1 MKKSKNLK
9 DLTYYGKF
17 KYVFKSPTLRFFAA
31 SIVSEILKIGYDYV
45 FKHMEYADTV
55 FTNTIFE
62 EYRSDV
68 IIKLDKT
75 VLILE
80 MNRHNYKYLR
90 NNKLRYLG
98 TVYDYYYKDNK
109 NKYNGITVIL
119 VNINAFNDKQ
129 NPELFK
135 IEYLFCNNKYQ
146 KLYSKNIEI
155 KEFNL
160 ANGIKRWY
168 NKFTESKLEKY
179 LTYLIISRSNEE
191 EISKYVKGDDVLMKA
206 DAIRKQIKTGVI
218 PIPATSKEELEWEF
232 EQIKEY
238 AIEMAKEDG
247 IASGMAKGMAKG
259 RKKGRSYNVPYN
271 VPISVDTI
279 RRRYPIKLTYQEGVK
294 TLIVD
299 TKIWVF

>member
-1 MKKSKNLK
+1 
-9 DLTYYGKF
+9 
-17 KYVFKSPTLRFFAA
+17 
-31 SIVSEILKIGYDYV
+31 
-45 FKHMEYADTV
+45 MEYADTV

-191 EISKYVKGDDVLMKA
+191 EISKYVKGDDILMKA

-238 AIEMAKEDG
+238 AIETAKEEG

-259 RKKGRSYNVPYN
+259 RSKEKNSIAANMKKNGIAN
-271 VPISVDTI
+271 D
-279 RRRYPIKLTYQEGVK
+279 
-294 TLIVD
+294 LIAKCTGLSID
-299 TKIWVF
+299 KIMAL